1 MTTEVENSQATSVE
15 TITKKNKKKKKP
27 KQQRSCSTCS
37 KVSDRLVL
45 GLQSLDKVALAF
57 VTLQEELKLAQ
68 TTLYETKL
76 DMNKAIQELKNS
88 EVDQEEEE
96 EEERSMIDERDDETN
111 NVQVDMVKES
121 ISTSASDTEGKK
133 AGRVVQ
139 QSKDANNA
147 ESTDT
152 DRINDETNIVNG
164 DGEMNIITSNSSP
177 SSPSV
182 ANIIMTY
189 GSPYLVESPNDYIKC
204 LHSELGVSTPADL
217 VEVIGECL
225 EVLACMN
232 QGNKGVGDVVDSD
245 FYKIVLGSVARG
257 KEEEYYNAILNGIN
271 AMGSAASSDS
281 IEISSPPTSVTAADA
296 SKAPS
301 PAHKSKRS
309 SVLLDTS
316 YNTSAI
322 VSKSSTSTTSKAP
335 TPPKS
340 KPTSPT
346 LKSITAIANV
356 SKSSSAGALKSS
368 SITSKS
374 VPSKGKG
381 TVVEIND
388 KIGTL
393 PRKEYNLSLPVA
405 KEDKS
410 QQQGDEKKRRE
421 DNAKKHT
428 QQKTERKEAAERARQ
443 QEKERED
450 MEGDQQRRKDMKK
463 EKQLAMEEYD
473 TKVNTPPTI
482 EAAESTLLAH
492 PLHEAELNRLQQ
504 VHSTYGQNSFDK
516 QLAIDAQAEENVVEQ
531 TLSKSIEEEAKVNE
545 GGSFRTVTP
554 HTSSVEEEIE
564 SPSSQSARRG
574 RMSPRNFTKTTVVV
588 DQLSLY
594 IKPYNNKKARNHHP
608 VFDLIQNENTVAD
621 GRRLMI
627 LENEASTC
635 KAKLYELQDLEVRL
649 EKGMQSEVQQSKTCT
664 NIINIKDMEVR
675 ATLSNPNRFTS
686 AFIEENA
693 ERPISTL
700 NEIQLELLLSKMAAD
715 DIIVPKDM
723 SHIKKLQYEERAK
736 GQRKLDVQQVNKAWG
751 VIKLRQENIAN
762 SDESIERQQAKL
774 NETRVSIP
782 QKIDELS
789 QIRLDIQSIKEIG
802 VEDEDFHIDRTKDT
816 RGFTILMI
824 AAQSNDFFTAKVC
837 FDLGADA
844 FVKGPDN
851 VTAIQY
857 SSFFGFKEVT
867 DLITKVRTHSIMPI
881 VLFVQTITN
890 IFYSLQNGGRIPKKQ
905 SEAWDNLHSMT
916 PKSADLSQNWDDTL
930 RVSET
935 AALPSKYTY
944 WTLSHTLLSSVVIL

>member
-1 MTTEVENSQATSVE
+1 MVRQVIPLASKKNTPCRFFAIGDCRKGDKCKFSHEMTAKVENSQATSSE
-15 TITKKNKKKKKP
+15 IIMKKNKKKKKP

-45 GLQSLDKVALAF
+45 GLQSLDKIALAF

-88 EVDQEEEE
+88 EAEEEE
-96 EEERSMIDERDDETN
+96 CSMIDERDDEAN
-111 NVQVDMVKES
+111 LVKES
-121 ISTSASDTEGKK
+121 VSTDLTSASDIEGKK
-133 AGRVVQ
+133 AGVVQ
-139 QSKDANNA
+139 QSEDANNV
-147 ESTDT
+147 ECTE
-152 DRINDETNIVNG
+152 RIKDETIIANG
-164 DGEMNIITSNSSP
+164 DEEMNITTSNSSP

-182 ANIIMTY
+182 ANIIMEY
-189 GSPYLVESPNDYIKC
+189 GSPYLVGSPNDYIKC

-232 QGNKGVGDVVDSD
+232 QGNKGVEDVVDSD

-281 IEISSPPTSVTAADA
+281 IGISSPPISVTSADA

-301 PAHKSKRS
+301 PAHKSKS
-309 SVLLDTS
+309 TSVSLDTN
-316 YNTSAI
+316 YNTTSAN
-322 VSKSSTSTTSKAP
+322 VSKASTSTTKAP
-335 TPPKS
+335 TPPRP

-346 LKSITAIANV
+346 LKSITATANV
-356 SKSSSAGALKSS
+356 SKVSPSAVKLRSASVSSKDAS
-368 SITSKS
+368 
-374 VPSKGKG
+374 SKG
-381 TVVEIND
+381 TEVND
-388 KIGTL
+388 RIGTL
-393 PRKEYNLSLPVA
+393 PRKEYSLSSTTLSSPPQRGSPVA
-405 KEDKS
+405 K
-410 QQQGDEKKRRE
+410 EKKRRE

-450 MEGDQQRRKDMKK
+450 MEGEEQRRKATKK
-463 EKQLAMEEYD
+463 EKQFAMEEYD
-473 TKVNTPPTI
+473 TKVKSTSLIT
-482 EAAESTLLAH
+482 EAAESILAH

-504 VHSTYGQNSFDK
+504 THSTYGQSSFDN
-516 QLAIDAQAEENVVEQ
+516 QLASDAQAEENVVDQ
-531 TLSKSIEEEAKVNE
+531 TLSKSIEEEVKVNG

-554 HTSSVEEEIE
+554 HKSSVEEEIE
-564 SPSSQSARRG
+564 SPSSRSARRG

-594 IKPYNNKKARNHHP
+594 IKPYNSKKARNHHP

-649 EKGMQSEVQQSKTCT
+649 EKGVQSEVQQSKTCT
-664 NIINIKDMEVR
+664 NIINSKDMEVR
-675 ATLSNPNRFTS
+675 ALLSNPKRFSS
-686 AFIEENA
+686 AFIEQNNK
-693 ERPISTL
+693 RPLSTL
-700 NEIQLELLLSKMAAD
+700 NRLQLEVLLNNIAAEKLILPND
-715 DIIVPKDM
+715 L
-723 SHIKKLQYEERAK
+723 SHIEKVNYVQRAK
-736 GQRKLDVQQVNKAWG
+736 DQRKLDQQTVTKAWEI
-751 VIKLRQENIAN
+751 IKLRQQNITN

-774 NETRVSIP
+774 KETRVAIP
-782 QKIDELS
+782 QKIDEFS
-789 QIRLDIQSIKEIG
+789 QIRLDIQSIKG
-802 VEDEDFHIDRTKDT
+802 NDVEDEDFHIDRTKDT

-824 AAQSNDFFTAKVC
+824 AAQSNDFFTTKVC

-844 FVKGPDN
+844 FVKGLDN

-867 DLITKVRTHSIMPI
+867 DLIIKVRT
-881 VLFVQTITN
+881 
-890 IFYSLQNGGRIPKKQ
+890 Y
-905 SEAWDNLHSMT
+905 
-916 PKSADLSQNWDDTL
+916 
-930 RVSET
+930 
-935 AALPSKYTY
+935 
-944 WTLSHTLLSSVVIL
+944 